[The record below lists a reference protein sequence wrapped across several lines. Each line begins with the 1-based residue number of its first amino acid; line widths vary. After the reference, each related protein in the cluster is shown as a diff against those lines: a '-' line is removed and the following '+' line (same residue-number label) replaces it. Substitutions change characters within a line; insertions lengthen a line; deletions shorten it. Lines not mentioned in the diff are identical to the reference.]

1 MKHFKTYLIFF
12 IGLLVINGCDKP
24 AITELTQDD
33 QQQLQVEVL
42 AKDTNDE
49 YYTADSSG
57 VIDDLS
63 GYANVVTVSGIKIT
77 KGSTTINTAFAQ
89 TIFFDKSRPV
99 RRKNGRLLGYY
110 TRLLGNAQFNGVE
123 AKSVPYIIRYNDGG
137 TLQVL
142 TLGVRHVLNSAF
154 PNQDFGYHYS
164 SSVAFSFDFLQ
175 GLGGNRF
182 NFNIPTPPEIT
193 GAVRLEGKRSN
204 NTLRARLNWD
214 GKNYPAFQIIIAASV
229 SGSGKIFPLFR
240 LRTKDD
246 GELIIPTELI
256 NQIPPWFD
264 EFMFYF
270 VRRAEFHSERSNNDF
285 YVLSQSIH
293 RIDINI
299 P

>member
-1 MKHFKTYLIFF
+1 MKLFKTYLVLFL
-12 IGLLVINGCDKP
+12 GLLVINGCDKP
-24 AITELTQDD
+24 AVTELTQDD

-57 VIDDLS
+57 VVDNLS
-63 GYANVVTVSGIKIT
+63 GYANVVTLSGIKIT

-99 RRKNGRLLGYY
+99 RRRNGRLLGYY

-123 AKSVPYIIRYNDGG
+123 ARSVPYTIKYNDNG
-137 TLQVL
+137 TLQEI
-142 TLGVRHVLNSAF
+142 TLGIKHVLNSLF
-154 PNQDFGYHYS
+154 PNQNFGYQYN
-164 SSVAFSFDFLQ
+164 SSVAFSFSFLS
-175 GLGGNRF
+175 GLGGNTF

-193 GAVRLEGKRSN
+193 GRVSLEGKRNN
-204 NTLRARLNWD
+204 NTLRARLNWN
-214 GKNYPAFQIIIAASV
+214 GENYPAFQIIVAASV

-246 GELIIPTELI
+246 GHLIIPAELI
-256 NQIPPWFD
+256 NQIPPRFD

-270 VRRAEFHSERSNNDF
+270 VRRAEFHSLRNNNDF

-293 RIDINI
+293 RVDIDI